1 MEEMDEEG
9 MDFMDRM
16 DGMDNV
22 RGILSELSRVHKVH
36 QALLRPLS
44 LFPWEAQKGPD
55 TKMIAVDAKPADH
68 PGADFG
74 NDRFAS
80 KLLSGIDI

>member
-16 DGMDNV
+16 DGMDNA

-44 LFPWEAQKGPD
+44 LFSQESQKGPD
-55 TKMIAVDAKPADH
+55 AKMIAVDAEPADH

-74 NDRFAS
+74 NDRFAA
-80 KLLSGIDI
+80 KLLACIDV